1 MLFRAVE
8 GILCISYVYVI
19 DVGQRREN
27 RGMLF
32 IALFDLHVDKSKD
45 AFLVNGDDAA
55 TRVTP
60 EISDLRVLS
69 SHLPFKCLGWC

>member
-45 AFLVNGDDAA
+45 AFLCYLAIPQD
-55 TRVTP
+55 
-60 EISDLRVLS
+60 EILQFHV
-69 SHLPFKCLGWC
+69 GINE